1 VRSHVDA
8 AQPQHAS
15 QSPTQRTYLHAN
27 ACLPFVVMIVCLGV
41 VGDIVL
47 AVFVFQILC
56 MIILPLM

>member
-1 VRSHVDA
+1 
-8 AQPQHAS
+8 
-15 QSPTQRTYLHAN
+15 
-27 ACLPFVVMIVCLGV
+27 MIVCLGV